1 MSRIQQAKYLIIFA
15 PFAHSRYSRL
25 KISLLALITA
35 LLLTAGCQPATPPP
49 TATPQPSPTPML
61 IPPIPRGDGSDL
73 LDRLLDKGIIR
84 VGIRVWPE
92 ASFSPPAFRGFS
104 NAAIGG
110 ALTGL
115 EVDVAKAIALN
126 LGLELELVEAY
137 PPIIAGGDWRGE
149 WDIAIASLVPFDA
162 PPPNTRPD
170 IRYSRPYALM
180 PTGLLLPQ
188 TSPVSGAAQLGGRA
202 VSALEHSVYQRML
215 TPGEPLPP
223 VGGQS
228 LRGELARDARLLVL
242 SNIQKSIRETEEG
255 KFRVDAYLGPAPV
268 FEQAIRE
275 NNLPLRIIRDNEAL
289 PPQPLV
295 IAAVPQDGLAVDR
308 LIAEIDTV
316 LIRLQSHG
324 TLAELALKWYGE
336 DISPPE

>member
-1 MSRIQQAKYLIIFA
+1 MLAVPALIA
-15 PFAHSRYSRL
+15 
-25 KISLLALITA
+25 LLLITA
-35 LLLTAGCQPATPPP
+35 CQPATPPP
-49 TATPQPSPTPML
+49 TATPPPSPTPML

-110 ALTGL
+110 ALNGF

-137 PPIIAGGDWRGE
+137 PPVIAGGEWRGE
-149 WDIAIASLVPFDA
+149 WDIAIASLAPFDD

-170 IRYSRPYALM
+170 MRYSRPYALM
-180 PTGLLLPQ
+180 PAGLLVPQ
-188 TSPVSGAAQLGGRA
+188 TSPVSGAAQLGGLA
-202 VSALEHSVYQRML
+202 VGAFEHSVYQRML
-215 TPGEPLPP
+215 TPGERLPT

-255 KFRVDAYLGPAPV
+255 KFRADAWLGPAPV

-275 NNLPLRIIRDNEAL
+275 NNNLPLRLIRNDEAL
-289 PPQPLV
+289 PPHPLV
-295 IAAVPQDGLAVDR
+295 VAAVPQDGLAVDR
-308 LIAEIDTV
+308 LIDEIDT
-316 LIRLQSHG
+316 LLARLQRQG
-324 TLAELALKWYGE
+324 VLAELSLKWYGE